1 MSNNIKLN
9 KDVFN
14 KNSYTKVIDTKFKE
28 LGVKTVEEQIQEQPS
43 VQEFFNM
50 YNELFFQINELG
62 PTNSHEFLVKTS
74 GEYINFSA
82 ENDIILLL
90 QAEIATLREQL
101 LEAQRQS
108 ADFVS
113 SIPEFPDIP
122 EPEIPESEP
131 VEIPNP
137 IVETITQPQPAA
149 QPKTISNKQRVID
162 DFKKYPKSN
171 KNKRAA
177 RLNLSKSF
185 IKKIKKENNL

>member
-101 LEAQRQS
+101 LEAQKQYL
-108 ADFVS
+108 
-113 SIPEFPDIP
+113 I
-122 EPEIPESEP
+122 
-131 VEIPNP
+131 
-137 IVETITQPQPAA
+137 
-149 QPKTISNKQRVID
+149 NK
-162 DFKKYPKSN
+162 
-171 KNKRAA
+171 
-177 RLNLSKSF
+177 
-185 IKKIKKENNL
+185 E

>member
-101 LEAQRQS
+101 LEAQKQS

-113 SIPEFPDIP
+113 SIPELPDIP

-131 VEIPNP
+131 IEIPNP
-137 IVETITQPQPAA
+137 VVETITQPQPAA
-149 QPKTISNKQRVID
+149 PPKTISNKQRVID
-162 DFKKYPKSN
+162 DFKKYPKST